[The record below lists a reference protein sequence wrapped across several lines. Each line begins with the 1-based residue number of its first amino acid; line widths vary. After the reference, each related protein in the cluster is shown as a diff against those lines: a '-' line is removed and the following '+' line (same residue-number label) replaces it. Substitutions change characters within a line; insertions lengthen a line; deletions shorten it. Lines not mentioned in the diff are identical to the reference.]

1 MEIIFVI
8 LKMILFHNDALNG
21 SKETLFF
28 SICNVTI
35 YLLFLFSVF
44 FTLYSSQN
52 RMKENTENHHSNNAF

>member
-44 FTLYSSQN
+44 FYSLFITEQNEGEHRESSQ
-52 RMKENTENHHSNNAF
+52 